1 MRDAMTTDQ
10 EAAREQ
16 AEPVP
21 VPAATLSR
29 RAKMII
35 GGVSGALVAWF
46 FFAWLGLKRNIV
58 DAAGESIGSGIL
70 LLLLFSIAGATH
82 RSRQ

>member
-1 MRDAMTTDQ
+1 MTTDQ
-10 EAAREQ
+10 EAAHEQ

-21 VPAATLSR
+21 VPAGGLSR
-29 RAKMII
+29 RAKVII
-35 GGVSGALVAWF
+35 GGIGGGLVAWF

-70 LLLLFSIAGATH
+70 LLLLFSIAGATQ
-82 RSRQ
+82 RSRR

>member
-1 MRDAMTTDQ
+1 MRGTMTTDQ
-10 EAAREQ
+10 EAASEQ
-16 AEPVP
+16 VEPVP
-21 VPAATLSR
+21 VTPGGLSG

-35 GGVSGALVAWF
+35 GGVSGGLVAWF

-70 LLLLFSIAGATH
+70 LLLLFSIAGATQ
-82 RSRQ
+82 RGRR

>member
-1 MRDAMTTDQ
+1 MTTDQ
-10 EAAREQ
+10 EAASEQ

-21 VPAATLSR
+21 VAAGGLSG
-29 RAKMII
+29 RAKMIA
-35 GGVSGALVAWF
+35 GGVGGGLAAWF

-70 LLLLFSIAGATH
+70 LLLLFSIAGATQ
-82 RSRQ
+82 RSRR